1 MAHPRQPPCH
11 RRICRCGIPSRPKSP
26 STRKKSPTSAWG
38 RSTSSTRRL
47 PEHPGSA
54 NKLPGRAVGAAEA
67 AGAAEAVAEAAEA
80 AEAAAAAGAA
90 GAAAAAV
97 RRGEFAASARFEHFL
112 RTVGWAKNAHSGL
125 CDALGGGAIPAWR
138 RGQVLLTRRRGP
150 FPLPRGHGARS
161 QACANCETCVRAP
174 FPTLHEVS
182 DLAETCSGLTHSRE
196 LGLEVRV
203 LTP

>member
-1 MAHPRQPPCH
+1 VAHPRQPPCH
-11 RRICRCGIPSRPKSP
+11 RRICRFGIPSRPKSH

-67 AGAAEAVAEAAEA
+67 AGAAEAVAGA
-80 AEAAAAAGAA
+80 AEAAAEAGAA

-112 RTVGWAKNAHSGL
+112 RTVGWAK
-125 CDALGGGAIPAWR
+125 
-138 RGQVLLTRRRGP
+138 T
-150 FPLPRGHGARS
+150 
-161 QACANCETCVRAP
+161 
-174 FPTLHEVS
+174 PTLVFVMRSVGAPSPLGAGDRFCSRVGEVHFRYRVGTAHAGK
-182 DLAETCSGLTHSRE
+182 LAQIAKLVCARLCPPYTR
-196 LGLEVRV
+196 
-203 LTP
+203 

>member
-54 NKLPGRAVGAAEA
+54 NKLPEHAVA
-67 AGAAEAVAEAAEA
+67 AGAVVAAEA
-80 AEAAAAAGAA
+80 AEAVAGAAEAAAAGAA
-90 GAAAAAV
+90 GAAGAVAAAV

-112 RTVGWAKNAHSGL
+112 RTVGWAKS
-125 CDALGGGAIPAWR
+125 
-138 RGQVLLTRRRGP
+138 
-150 FPLPRGHGARS
+150 
-161 QACANCETCVRAP
+161 
-174 FPTLHEVS
+174 PTLVFVMRSVGAPSPLGVGDRFCPRVGEVHFRYRVGRAHAVK
-182 DLAETCSGLTHSRE
+182 LAQIAKLVCARLCPPYTR
-196 LGLEVRV
+196 
-203 LTP
+203 

>member
-1 MAHPRQPPCH
+1 VAHPRQPPCH

-38 RSTSSTRRL
+38 RSTSSIRRL

-112 RTVGWAKNAHSGL
+112 RTVGWAKTPTLVFVMRSVGAPSPLGVGDRFCSRVGEVHFRYRVGTAHAVKL
-125 CDALGGGAIPAWR
+125 AQIAKL
-138 RGQVLLTRRRGP
+138 V
-150 FPLPRGHGARS
+150 
-161 QACANCETCVRAP
+161 CVRLCP
-174 FPTLHEVS
+174 SYT
-182 DLAETCSGLTHSRE
+182 R
-196 LGLEVRV
+196 
-203 LTP
+203 